1 MKNIIKFPE
10 YLSRSNRVVA
20 VLVAFIFSSGVLLN
34 DYTSTRYGDD
44 KYKIDIF
51 DEIHEDYIYIFDY
64 RGHVLNSWNKYST
77 SEKSIFG
84 DFETYYNE
92 HEGFHRKNNLSH
104 RITRFIFFYLF
115 PLHCLLFF
123 LFYPKMHPIVVNRSK
138 GIIYTVR
145 RGQVYLY
152 KVGKVE
158 ERQTELIHKDGEP
171 VLTYKSMGCTT
182 LWLDSIK
189 TGRQKKFYAGYYPP
203 SPFMAGDIFFKIC
216 AALMDNHIFPDKDS
230 PLEDKWKSIRW
241 FFEISL
247 YPSFLHKKVDHPT
260 YLAQIDAYLD
270 AHPKC

>member
-1 MKNIIKFPE
+1 M
-10 YLSRSNRVVA
+10 
-20 VLVAFIFSSGVLLN
+20 SGVI
-34 DYTSTRYGDD
+34 G
-44 KYKIDIF
+44 K
-51 DEIHEDYIYIFDY
+51 
-64 RGHVLNSWNKYST
+64 
-77 SEKSIFG
+77 
-84 DFETYYNE
+84 
-92 HEGFHRKNNLSH
+92 
-104 RITRFIFFYLF
+104 FIFFYLF

-158 ERQTELIHKDGEP
+158 ERQTELIHKDGES

-189 TGRQKKFYAGYYPP
+189 TGRRKKFYAGYYPP

-216 AALMDNHIFPDKDS
+216 AALMDNHIFPDKDL
-230 PLEDKWKSIRW
+230 PLEDKWKPIRW

-247 YPSFLHKKVDHPT
+247 YPSFLHKKVEHPT
-260 YLAQIDAYLD
+260 YLAQIEAYLEE
-270 AHPKC
+270 PRNSTLEL